1 MTISSIGSSSGLTA
15 AQQRYQLASPSGASS
30 DTSADL
36 GKAHHGHGHGH
47 GGGKLESDLQSLIQK
62 LASTTPTDGTLAT
75 LEESFDALVS
85 QGSGLIAWDRTG
97 VRSHPS
103 ASREVRIEDRDLGD
117 DIDRQAVRVGR
128 LADRLRRRGV
138 GAS

>member
-15 AQQRYQLASPSGASS
+15 AQQLHHLASPSGASS

-47 GGGKLESDLQSLIQK
+47 GGGKLESDLQSMIQK

-85 QGSGLIAWDRTG
+85 QGSGGTTAATSSGDSLPSFLRALASGLPGAPGTG
-97 VRSHPS
+97 NVVT
-103 ASREVRIEDRDLGD
+103 A
-117 DIDRQAVRVGR
+117 A
-128 LADRLRRRGV
+128 A
-138 GAS
+138 